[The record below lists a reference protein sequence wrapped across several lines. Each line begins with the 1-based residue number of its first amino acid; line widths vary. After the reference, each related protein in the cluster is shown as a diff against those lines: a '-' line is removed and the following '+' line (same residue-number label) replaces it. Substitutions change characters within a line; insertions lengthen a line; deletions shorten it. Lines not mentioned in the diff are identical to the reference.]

1 MATINDVW
9 TAYDEAKLQWT
20 GCDWPTQYGSAGL
33 DLNGMLSGEAHQAA
47 DHWRAIAADEVAYGD
62 VTTEEEDGLVQM
74 ARHLRLSR
82 AVALVGR
89 DQEYHSEVCGN
100 TARLFCADNLAREW
114 EFASHWLEEIESDA
128 LWAEEEAQR
137 AVAGAE
143 DGDWDCALEHACR
156 ACSIESG
163 YHHPRPWRHLKQ
175 VIKGMCCR
183 AGMQAITA
191 LNGHEVDGRA
201 LSVNEARPREERSN
215 KFAGKPW
222 LRRL

>member
-9 TAYDEAKLQWT
+9 TAYDEGKLQWT
-20 GCDWPTQYGSAGL
+20 GCDWPTHYGSADL
-33 DLNGMLSGEAHQAA
+33 DLNGMLSSEADKAA

-62 VTTEEEDGLVQM
+62 VTAEEEDRLVQM

-82 AVALVGR
+82 AVAFVGR
-89 DQEYHSEVCGN
+89 NQECHSEVRGKM
-100 TARLFCADNLAREW
+100 ARLVCAETLAREW

-137 AVAGAE
+137 AVAAAE

-175 VIKGMCCR
+175 VINGMCCR
-183 AGMQAITA
+183 AGTVAFSAQTLCLTA
-191 LNGHEVDGRA
+191 ENRC
-201 LSVNEARPREERSN
+201 
-215 KFAGKPW
+215 
-222 LRRL
+222 